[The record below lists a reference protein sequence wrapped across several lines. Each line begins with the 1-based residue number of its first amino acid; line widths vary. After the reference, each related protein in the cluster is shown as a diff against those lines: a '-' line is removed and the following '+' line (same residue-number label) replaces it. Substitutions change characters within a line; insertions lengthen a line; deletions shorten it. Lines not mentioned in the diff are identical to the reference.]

1 MPHYSHSQLQTFED
15 CPQKYKFKYLDKIEK
30 PEEESIEAF
39 VGSRVH
45 DALEK
50 LYKDLLRCKLN
61 SLDELL
67 AFYRDGWEENW
78 APTIKIVNKQW
89 APQNYFEYGVK
100 CIRNYYERY
109 KPFDQSQTI
118 DTEARIVFAL
128 DDQGNYKLQ
137 GYIDRIARRPDGT
150 WEIHDYKSG
159 GHLPAQTE
167 LDTDRQLALYQI
179 GLKTRWR
186 DIEHVELVW
195 HYVGFD
201 TTLRSQRTPEQLKS
215 LAAQTITVID
225 QIEREKEFAPRESRL
240 CDWCEYREDCP
251 LWKHVDAVGLLPA
264 AQFAADEGVRLANQL
279 LETKSQL
286 DRLTRQYEELKEAI
300 AEFCRQRQISVV
312 AGRDGRVTVKQLLQT
327 VFPLKDDPS
336 REPLEALL
344 KKLGRWEDV
353 SQLDVHELKTI
364 FDEKLWPDNLL
375 AELQPFART
384 ETSTRVTPRRTK
396 MREDD
401 EE

>member
-45 DALEK
+45 DVLEK

-67 AFYRDGWEENW
+67 AFYRDGWEKNW

-89 APQNYFEYGVK
+89 TPQNYFEYGVK

-201 TTLRSQRTPEQLKS
+201 TTLRSRRTPEQLKN

-225 QIEREKEFAPRESRL
+225 QIEQEKEFEPRQSRL
-240 CDWCEYREDCP
+240 CDWCAYREDCP
-251 LWKHVDAVGLLPA
+251 LWKHVEAVESLPPA
-264 AQFAADEGVRLANQL
+264 EFAADEGVRLTNDYAKTRF
-279 LETKSQL
+279 EI
-286 DRLTRQYEELKEAI
+286 DRLEARLEELRGLVI
-300 AEFCRQRQISVV
+300 EFCRQKHVTVV
-312 AGRDGRVTVKQLLQT
+312 AGKGVRVKVKFEEKPR
-327 VFPLKDDPS
+327 FPVKDDPQRAS
-336 REPLEALL
+336 LEDFVRR
-344 KKLGRWEDV
+344 LGRWDEV
-353 SQLDVHELKTI
+353 SDLNLNQLGKILK
-364 FDEKLWPDNLL
+364 ENQWAPKLLVKL
-375 AELQPFART
+375 RQFATT
-384 ETSTRVTPRRTK
+384 ESSVRVAISRTK
-396 MREDD
+396 GREG

>member
-30 PEEESIEAF
+30 PEKESIEAF

-45 DALEK
+45 DVLEK
-50 LYKDLLRCKLN
+50 LYKDLLQCKLN

-67 AFYRDGWEENW
+67 AHYRNVWEREW
-78 APTIKIVNKQW
+78 EPTIKIVNKNLT
-89 APQNYFEYGVK
+89 PQNWFEYGVK

-109 KPFDQSQTI
+109 KPFDESQTI

-128 DDQGNYKLQ
+128 NDQGNYKLQ

-201 TTLRSQRTPEQLKS
+201 TTLRSRRTPEQLKN

-225 QIEREKEFAPRESRL
+225 QIEQEKEFEPRQSRL

-251 LWKHVDAVGLLPA
+251 LWKHVEAVESLPPA
-264 AQFAADEGVRLANQL
+264 EFAGDEGVRLANDYAKTRF
-279 LETKSQL
+279 EI
-286 DRLTRQYEELKEAI
+286 DRLEARLEELRRLVI
-300 AEFCRQRQISVV
+300 EFCRQKQVNVV
-312 AGRDGRVTVKQLLQT
+312 AGKGVRVKVKFEEEPR
-327 VFPLKDDPS
+327 FPVKDDPQRAS
-336 REPLEALL
+336 LEDFVRR
-344 KKLGRWEDV
+344 LGRWDDV
-353 SQLDVHELKTI
+353 SDLNLNQLGKILKEKQWEPKLL
-364 FDEKLWPDNLL
+364 EKLR
-375 AELQPFART
+375 QFATT
-384 ETSTRVTPRRTK
+384 ESSVRVAISRTK
-396 MREDD
+396 EREDA
-401 EE
+401 E